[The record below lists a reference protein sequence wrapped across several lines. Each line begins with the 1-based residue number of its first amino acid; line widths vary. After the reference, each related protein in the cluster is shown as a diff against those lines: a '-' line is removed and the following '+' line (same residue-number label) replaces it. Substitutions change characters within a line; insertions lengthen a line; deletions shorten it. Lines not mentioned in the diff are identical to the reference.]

1 MLAFNI
7 SVGKGLQE
15 QLIIRAPQGLQF
27 RKYLNSLPLI
37 GHGLHVCFLVRLI
50 HSISQSQSLLSKYVE
65 QQLDNR
71 SITSSIVLVNE
82 SISQSAVSQWTNQSN
97 MQSVDIE
104 AKNKINYIRLFCR
117 RWTCECVCVCFRR
130 VHRRYWRNQHGMFVM
145 LLCRGLLVSL
155 YIAIPW
161 NLPTQERASH

>member
-7 SVGKGLQE
+7 TVEKGWQE
-15 QLIIRAPQGLQF
+15 QLKSTSGPPVPEALEFVSSDWAWI
-27 RKYLNSLPLI
+27 
-37 GHGLHVCFLVRLI
+37 LHVCFLVWLI
-50 HSISQSQSLLSKYVE
+50 HSISQSHSLLSKYVE
-65 QQLDNR
+65 QQFDNR

-97 MQSVDIE
+97 MQSVDIV

-117 RWTCECVCVCFRR
+117 RWTCECVCDCFRR

-161 NLPTQERASH
+161 NLPTQARASH

>member
-7 SVGKGLQE
+7 TVEKGWQE
-15 QLIIRAPQGLQF
+15 QLKSTSGPPSPEALEFVSSDWAWI
-27 RKYLNSLPLI
+27 
-37 GHGLHVCFLVRLI
+37 LHVCFLVRLI
-50 HSISQSQSLLSKYVE
+50 HSISQSHSLLSKYVE

-71 SITSSIVLVNE
+71 SITCSIVLVNE
-82 SISQSAVSQWTNQSN
+82 SISQSAVSQWTNQSI
-97 MQSVDIE
+97 MQSIDIV
-104 AKNKINYIRLFCR
+104 AKNKINYICLFCR
-117 RWTCECVCVCFRR
+117 RWTCECVCDCFRR

-161 NLPTQERASH
+161 NLPTQEHASH